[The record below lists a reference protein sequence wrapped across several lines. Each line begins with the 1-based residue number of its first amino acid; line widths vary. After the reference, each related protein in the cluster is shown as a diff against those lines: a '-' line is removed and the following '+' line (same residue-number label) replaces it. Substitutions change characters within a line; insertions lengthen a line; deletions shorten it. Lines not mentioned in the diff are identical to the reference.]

1 MDKKTGSQKRKAIRQ
16 RKSCPECGAP
26 MKPGR
31 TTLHFERGGFYAE
44 VKNVTA
50 MLCGHCGTK
59 SIPGPTATKIS
70 DAVKRLFKV
79 GKDLNSTGISFLK
92 VTS

>member
-1 MDKKTGSQKRKAIRQ
+1 
-16 RKSCPECGAP
+16 

-31 TTLHFERGGFYAE
+31 TTLHFERRGFYAE
-44 VKNVTA
+44 VENVTA
-50 MLCGHCGTK
+50 MLCGSCGTR

-70 DAVKRLFKV
+70 DAVQRLFKV
-79 GKDLNSTGISFLK
+79 GKDLDSTGVSFLK